1 MNKIIFTNFRTR
13 IQRVIDGSKVSYV
26 VESCDL
32 AGEWHPTKTTVYLST
47 AKHYA
52 RLQASGLYQEDYEA
66 RYHCES
72 LQAKHLREQAEYQ
85 REHPNG

>member
-1 MNKIIFTNFRTR
+1 MNKPIYTNFRTR
-13 IQRVIDGSKVSYV
+13 IQRVVDGSKVSYV

-32 AGEWHPTKTTVYLST
+32 AGEWHQTQTTVYLST

-52 RLQASGLYQEDYEA
+52 RLQASELYQEDYEA
-66 RYHCES
+66 RYRCES
-72 LQAKHLREQAEYQ
+72 LQAKYEALQAKYQ